1 MIIKIIMYTFITQNI
16 FVKVKEF
23 RELSNTFINIYDY
36 YNNWEINSKFNNINE
51 LLSSLEDNI
60 VYYYIIIEKNKRKQL
75 YN

>member
-36 YNNWEINSKFNNINE
+36 YNNWGINSKFNNINE